1 MQEQTISGKKYLLIA
16 EDEKVFSDIYELKFK
31 PLDIE
36 IKIVKNCEECL
47 LELKKRK
54 PDLLILDLLIPVKS
68 GFEILEEIQ
77 KDPALHGLKIIVLTN
92 LGQDFEIERAKQL
105 GVTDYIIKTDKTITE
120 IVEIVKRHLEK

>member
-36 IKIVKNCEECL
+36 IKIVKNGEECL